1 MVSAANQ
8 LLDQRIQAVG
18 HDLFS
23 RTKDHTASMGA
34 LEKIEQRVMA
44 RVLSA
49 DAVKTQLFRFVDTLP
64 ALRSAGEISRHL
76 DEYLSLTGHSLLAGV
91 SHLPWVAEVAARQ
104 VQRIARRFI
113 AADDLHGTLRVA
125 RELRERRLAF
135 TIDILGEAV
144 VCESEADAYQRKY
157 LELIPYLAKG
167 LAGCAD
173 DPLVDG
179 GMASAE
185 ADPAK
190 MGDDNFRAGIS
201 RVNASIK
208 LSALYSQFDPID
220 PRGTTRG
227 VLARL
232 RPIFRCARKHGAII
246 NFDMEQFAYKDLT
259 LRIFRQVLSEEE
271 FRDWEDVGIA
281 MQAYLRATSDDLR
294 ELAEWVRRR
303 GTPVWVRLVKGAY
316 WDYERVVAEQNNWP
330 SPVFEEKSET
340 DAAFE
345 AGTKFLIEHHEL
357 LRPAI
362 ASHNIRSI
370 AAAMAMAEEAGLE
383 KRACEFQMLYGMA
396 DAIASALVDLGYR
409 VRIYAPVGKLLPG
422 MAYLVRRLLEN
433 SSNQSFLRAGF
444 VEHAPE
450 EELLMNPIFKTR
462 VRPVEKSQ
470 REFVNQPLSD
480 FSREDAR
487 HGMSEAIER
496 VRETLPLTRAMVIGG
511 KERTTGQW
519 IEAFNPSRV
528 SQLVSRCAKASAND
542 AEMAVA
548 AAKRAFDTWRDAEV
562 EERAGLLERVAE
574 ILARDRFKLAAVEVF
589 ECGKPWR
596 EADADVAEAIDFCR
610 YYAEQMRK
618 MGAPHGVTMAGEE
631 NRWNYEAR
639 GVAVIIA
646 PWNFPLAILC
656 GMTAAAVVTGNTA
669 IMKPAEQSSLVA
681 SYLMDA
687 FAEAGAPAGVV
698 NYLPGVG
705 EEIGPVLVGHADVAM
720 VAFTGSRAVGLA
732 INQAAGEARAGQD
745 HIKRVIVEL
754 GGKNAIIVDDDADLD
769 EAVTGIVA
777 SAFGYAGQKCSACSR
792 LITLP
797 GNHEALL
804 ARVIE
809 ATKSLA
815 IAPAEEPES
824 RVGPVIDGEAAGRIR
839 AAIERGKKEATLAYG
854 GDVGELARQGH
865 FIAPHI
871 FTDVA
876 PDSFLAR
883 EEIFGPVLAVL
894 RARDFDHAME
904 LANSTDY
911 ALTGGIYSRS
921 PSHIERA
928 EREFRAG
935 NLYINRKITGALVGR
950 QPFGGFKLSGG
961 GTQAGGPDYLRNFV
975 WPRCVTENTLRHG
988 FAPEMNVAA
997 QNGNRGG
1004 V

>member
-1 MVSAANQ
+1 
-8 LLDQRIQAVG
+8 
-18 HDLFS
+18 
-23 RTKDHTASMGA
+23 
-34 LEKIEQRVMA
+34 
-44 RVLSA
+44 
-49 DAVKTQLFRFVDTLP
+49 
-64 ALRSAGEISRHL
+64 
-76 DEYLSLTGHSLLAGV
+76 
-91 SHLPWVAEVAARQ
+91 
-104 VQRIARRFI
+104 
-113 AADDLHGTLRVA
+113 
-125 RELRERRLAF
+125 
-135 TIDILGEAV
+135 
-144 VCESEADAYQRKY
+144 
-157 LELIPYLAKG
+157 
-167 LAGCAD
+167 
-173 DPLVDG
+173 
-179 GMASAE
+179 
-185 ADPAK
+185 
-190 MGDDNFRAGIS
+190 
-201 RVNASIK
+201 
-208 LSALYSQFDPID
+208 
-220 PRGTTRG
+220 
-227 VLARL
+227 
-232 RPIFRCARKHGAII
+232 
-246 NFDMEQFAYKDLT
+246 
-259 LRIFRQVLSEEE
+259 
-271 FRDWEDVGIA
+271 
-281 MQAYLRATSDDLR
+281 
-294 ELAEWVRRR
+294 
-303 GTPVWVRLVKGAY
+303 
-316 WDYERVVAEQNNWP
+316 
-330 SPVFEEKSET
+330 
-340 DAAFE
+340 
-345 AGTKFLIEHHEL
+345 
-357 LRPAI
+357 
-362 ASHNIRSI
+362 
-370 AAAMAMAEEAGLE
+370 
-383 KRACEFQMLYGMA
+383 
-396 DAIASALVDLGYR
+396 
-409 VRIYAPVGKLLPG
+409 
-422 MAYLVRRLLEN
+422 
-433 SSNQSFLRAGF
+433 
-444 VEHAPE
+444 
-450 EELLMNPIFKTR
+450 
-462 VRPVEKSQ
+462 
-470 REFVNQPLSD
+470 
-480 FSREDAR
+480 
-487 HGMSEAIER
+487 
-496 VRETLPLTRAMVIGG
+496 
-511 KERTTGQW
+511 
-519 IEAFNPSRV
+519 
-528 SQLVSRCAKASAND
+528 
-542 AEMAVA
+542 
-548 AAKRAFDTWRDAEV
+548 
-562 EERAGLLERVAE
+562 
-574 ILARDRFKLAAVEVF
+574 
-589 ECGKPWR
+589 
-596 EADADVAEAIDFCR
+596 
-610 YYAEQMRK
+610 
-618 MGAPHGVTMAGEE
+618 VTMVGEE
-631 NRWNYEAR
+631 NRWSYEAR

-732 INQAAGEARAGQD
+732 IKQAASEARAGQD

-754 GGKNAIIVDDDADLD
+754 GGKNAIAVDDDADLD

-815 IAPAEEPES
+815 IAPAEEPEC

-928 EREFRAG
+928 GRDFRVG

-997 QNGNRGG
+997 QNRNRGG